1 MSADGADSALKSRA
15 FDVELHVKYLVGL
28 KNQKEDFESCMIE
41 HMRLSGMYWGVGA
54 MALLGREAEMGPD
67 EIVAWVLECQ
77 HPDGGFAGNVGHD
90 RHLLYTLHALLI
102 LAMLGALDRVEKDK
116 TTAFIASL
124 QQPDG
129 SFAGDEWL
137 EIDTKFTYC
146 ALSALSLLGKLDV
159 VDVPKAAAYIDTCR
173 NFDGGFGNIPG
184 TASACTECVS
194 FTGSRKAC
202 VLLTRWLL
210 VIDVRLCGAGDR
222 LRVARRPHLHGRR
235 RTLDRPL
242 TRAGAHVRASLV
254 C

>member
-1 MSADGADSALKSRA
+1 MSSSTPPTPRA

-54 MALLGREAEMGPD
+54 MALLGREAEMGP
-67 EIVAWVLECQ
+67 EEVVAWVLQCQ
-77 HPDGGFAGNVGHD
+77 HADGGFSGNVGHD
-90 RHLLYTLHALLI
+90 RHLLYTLHALLV
-102 LAMLGALDRVEKDK
+102 LSMLDALDRVEKDK
-116 TTAFIASL
+116 TAAYIASL

-146 ALSALSLLGKLDV
+146 ALSGLSILGRLDL

-184 TASACTECVS
+184 
-194 FTGSRKAC
+194 AC
-202 VLLTRWLL
+202 VR
-210 VIDVRLCGAGDR
+210 VRGAED
-222 LRVARRPHLHGRR
+222 
-235 RTLDRPL
+235 
-242 TRAGAHVRASLV
+242 
-254 C
+254 